1 MNTAPRLT
9 RSRTDVMIA
18 GVGSGIARYLNTD
31 PVIVRLV
38 LVLLAFSG
46 PGLLI
51 YPLLWAIMPR
61 EPAAPADQAPGQVF
75 VATGQTQR
83 LRIDPSTGGPEQEIP
98 INNLGQQTPPAT
110 SGQGGKILGYIL
122 LGLGAF
128 IVLKM
133 VVPGLSSLLFPAL
146 LIAAG
151 VWLLRR

>member
-18 GVGSGIARYLNTD
+18 GVAAGIARYLNTD

-38 LVLLAFSG
+38 FVLLAFSG

-51 YPLLWAIMPR
+51 YPLLWLIMPR
-61 EPAAPADQAPGQVF
+61 EPGAPAAGQVF
-75 VATGQTQR
+75 VATGETQR

-98 INNLGQQTPPAT
+98 INNLGQQTPSAAT
-110 SGQGGKILGYIL
+110 SGQSGKLLGYIL

-133 VVPGLSSLLFPAL
+133 LLPGLSSLIFPAL

-151 VWLLRR
+151 VWLLWR